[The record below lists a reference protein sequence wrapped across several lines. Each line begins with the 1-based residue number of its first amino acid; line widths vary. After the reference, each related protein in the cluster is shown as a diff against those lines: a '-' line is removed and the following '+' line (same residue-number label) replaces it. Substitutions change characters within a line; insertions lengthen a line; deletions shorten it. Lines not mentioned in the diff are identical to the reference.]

1 MNLGQENAGVPQ
13 GLLISS
19 QTDLPE
25 LLRQQD
31 QIPMA
36 LVHFRPP
43 FGDAGSRQAESLVTE
58 PQKILQ
64 VSTNPSTRRQRQR
77 LTKSPP
83 GCSSGLNATTN
94 SSGWP

>member
-25 LLRQQD
+25 LLRQKD

-43 FGDAGSRQAESLVTE
+43 FGDACFRQAESLVTE

-64 VSTNPSTRRQRQR
+64 RFQQTLDAPTEAAAD
-77 LTKSPP
+77 KIAAPP
-83 GCSSGLNATTN
+83 
-94 SSGWP
+94 